1 MTVPLGV
8 ATTADVRACA
18 AVLAEALADDPAL
31 HRLVPGDHDRHSRVA
46 VVYEGVVRA
55 ALVSGIVDVAR
66 REPGGPVIG
75 VAVWEAPDRRPA
87 PLVGLRGLPRTVGAV
102 GLRHLR
108 SVREESARYA
118 AARPATPH
126 WYLTDIAVGG
136 AARGLGVGSALLRHR
151 LATIDAD
158 GAAAYLE
165 ATSPVNRRLYERLGF
180 APLGRIGGPGDDEG
194 LTTMW
199 RPAQG

>member
-31 HRLVPGDHDRHSRVA
+31 HRLVPGEHDRHSRVA
-46 VVYEGVVRA
+46 AVYEGTVRG

-75 VAVWEAPDRRPA
+75 VAVWEAPDRRRA
-87 PLVGLRGLPRTVGAV
+87 PLVGLRGLPRAVGAV
-102 GLRHLR
+102 GVRNLRASHA
-108 SVREESARYA
+108 ESARYA

-165 ATSPVNRRLYERLGF
+165 ATSPVNQRLYERFGF
-180 APLGRIGGPGDDEG
+180 APRGRIGGPGDDEG

>member
-31 HRLVPGDHDRHSRVA
+31 HRLVPGEHDRRRRVA
-46 VVYEGVVRA
+46 ALYEGTVRG

-66 REPGGPVIG
+66 REPGGPVVG
-75 VAVWEAPDRRPA
+75 VAVWEAPDRRRA
-87 PLVGLRGLPRTVGAV
+87 PLVGLRALPRTVGAV
-102 GLRHLR
+102 GVRNLRALR
-108 SVREESARYA
+108 AETELYA
-118 AARPATPH
+118 AVRPTEPH

-165 ATSPVNRRLYERLGF
+165 ATSPVNRRLYERFGF
-180 APLGRIGGPGDDEG
+180 VARDRIGGPGDDEG

-199 RPAQG
+199 RPART